1 MKLWSRVNSAMTY
14 SRSGCKTILE
24 SRLLLAAFA
33 LTAIVSMV
41 IGVRHTLSSDFD
53 FQWPGAH
60 LLANQVDPWT
70 EALDSHRDL
79 THSSGVPNYLHE
91 LYVLYLPLALLS
103 KQTAGVVWCLVNF
116 VLSFFSI
123 LMLGRIYRIPR
134 KHQALLFLI
143 MASSVS
149 FRAGIGAGQLCFAI
163 LFLFSLVYSFAN
175 STAIPGLSLGLSFA
189 KYSFAPVISLTFLLK
204 RRLIVLL
211 LAMLPVAIG
220 LCICMWILHKPI
232 FPLAIEPLLVARH
245 GVSPGFADIM
255 TVNEKIERWV
265 PSAFNYPI
273 VLAAAFLY
281 ALRLVLKRGLT
292 PGAELACVTVASLLL
307 LKHLIYDYVLL
318 VIPLAYA
325 LWGNELKAWARWTVI
340 VVTGYV
346 WFGSALYLA
355 RDPLRRAL
363 PLLLF
368 NCACMILLLIA
379 TDGGSTSEPTGF
391 SWSKDKPKLRGR
403 LRVWES
409 VRNERVNEPVFS
421 PFLRKRDQR
430 TSTN

>member
-1 MKLWSRVNSAMTY
+1 MMHSQSRLRRILDSRV
-14 SRSGCKTILE
+14 
-24 SRLLLAAFA
+24 LLAAFA

-53 FQWPGAH
+53 FQWTGAH
-60 LLANQVDPWT
+60 LLAHQVDPWT
-70 EALDSHRDL
+70 EALESHRDL

-91 LYVLYLPLALLS
+91 LYVLYLPLAVLS
-103 KQTAGVVWCLVNF
+103 KQTAGLVWCVLNF
-116 VLSFFSI
+116 VLSLLSV

-134 KHQALLFLI
+134 KHQLLLFLV

-175 STAIPGLSLGLSFA
+175 STTIPGFSLGLSFA

-204 RRLIVLL
+204 RRLFVLL
-211 LAMLPVAIG
+211 LAMLPVVIG

-232 FPLAIEPLLVARH
+232 FPLAIEPLMVARH

-255 TVNEKIERWV
+255 TLNERIERWL
-265 PSAFNYPI
+265 PSVFNYPI

-281 ALRLVLKRGLT
+281 ALRLALKRGLT

-325 LWGNELKAWARWTVI
+325 VWGNELKAWARWTVI
-340 VVTGYV
+340 VITGYV

-368 NCACMILLLIA
+368 NCACMIVLLVA
-379 TDGGSTSEPTGF
+379 TDSGGNCKSIDLDRNKG
-391 SWSKDKPKLRGR
+391 KLAAIG
-403 LRVWES
+403 
-409 VRNERVNEPVFS
+409 VRS
-421 PFLRKRDQR
+421 
-430 TSTN
+430 